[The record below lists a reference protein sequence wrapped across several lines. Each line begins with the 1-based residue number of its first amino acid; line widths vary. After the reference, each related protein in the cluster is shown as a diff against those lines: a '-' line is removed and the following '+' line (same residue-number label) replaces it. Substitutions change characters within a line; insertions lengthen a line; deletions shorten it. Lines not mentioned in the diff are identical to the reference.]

1 MPQYKI
7 AIQKQAPD
15 YPEIT
20 VEFEVKTK
28 KEAIARSQV
37 IIKEVAEQFSN
48 GYYTVKLFRNYLFL
62 GWCRVSTPEIAYTN
76 NSK

>member
-20 VEFEVKTK
+20 VEFEAKTK
-28 KEAIARSQV
+28 KEAIARPKE
-37 IIKEVAEQFSN
+37 IIKNVAEQFSK
-48 GYYTVKLFRNYLFL
+48 GYYTAKLYRNYLLL
-62 GWCRVSTPEIAYTN
+62 GWCLVSTPEIAYSN